1 MWFQVGF
8 GFGFGFDFSI
18 FFFPFFV
25 FRFRYQFGHL
35 LWAMARPLGGGNS
48 VQFNGCHHV

>member
-35 LWAMARPLGGGNS
+35 LWAMARPLGGNS